1 MVPGKPEPTILV
13 GADSYSVST
22 SQGAPLVF
30 NLDYG
35 YVDGNVSF
43 KYGDYNGKQNI
54 FVTYAAILPYAGD
67 LEDTINI
74 APM

>member
-1 MVPGKPEPTILV
+1 MAPGKPEPTILTA
-13 GADSYSVST
+13 ADSYPLST
-22 SQGAPLVF
+22 TQGAPLVF
-30 NLDYG
+30 NLDNG

-43 KYGDYNGKQNI
+43 KYGDYNGRQNI
-54 FVTYAAILPYAGD
+54 FVTYAVTLPYAGD

>member
-13 GADSYSVST
+13 GADSYPLST
-22 SQGAPLVF
+22 NPGAPLVF

-43 KYGDYNGKQNI
+43 KYGDDNGKQNI
-54 FVTYAAILPYAGD
+54 FVTYAATLPYAGD

-74 APM
+74 APT